1 MAVLSDTEI
10 LARMAKGDLV
20 LGGDTARAT
29 ECSYSFVSG
38 SAFIPGETTGPI
50 IFPGSAGNSEVT
62 VSPGQMIWI
71 RTLERVKIPDS
82 FVGFWW
88 QTNSLSRKG
97 LMLVNMSMVEPGY
110 EGDLACLF
118 VNFAKSTVVISATTP
133 IAKMVFMPIQGLV
146 GTPFAGDVSRQRY
159 DDALRQLA
167 INQPKSF
174 LQIAELS
181 TELGDAKNLAL
192 RDIEKTAQ
200 AAAAQVKSDATAA
213 KTDAVADFKKDIPA
227 AIRSSF
233 AWALGAFVILS
244 LTTVVV
250 EYLKGQLFPDVK
262 AIARSEADT
271 VLKERIMIQ
280 GETKSSDVEAIL
292 ERLLAIDARLKSIEK
307 TK

>member
-10 LARMAKGDLV
+10 LHLMANGNLV
-20 LGGDTARAT
+20 VGGDPARAT

-38 SAFIPGETTGPI
+38 AAFIPGEVAGPI
-50 IFPGSAGNSEVT
+50 LFSGTTNKAEVT
-62 VSPGQMIWI
+62 VKPGQMIWI
-71 RTLERVKIPDS
+71 RTLEQVKIPNNL
-82 FVGFWW
+82 VGFWW

-110 EGDLACLF
+110 TGDLACLF

-133 IAKMVFMPIQGLV
+133 IAKMIFMPLQGLV
-146 GTPFAGDVSRQRY
+146 RTPFSSQVNRQQY

-181 TELGDAKNLAL
+181 AELGNAKKQAL
-192 RDIEKTAQ
+192 LDIENTGQAAILQLKSG
-200 AAAAQVKSDATAA
+200 AAAAKESAIT
-213 KTDAVADFKKDIPA
+213 DFKKDIPA
-227 AIRSSF
+227 AIRSAF
-233 AWALGAFVILS
+233 GLALAAFVILS
-244 LTTVVV
+244 LATSAV

-280 GETKSSDVEAIL
+280 GEVKKIDVEAIL
-292 ERLLAIDARLKSIEK
+292 ERLSTIDARLGVVETNK
-307 TK
+307 